1 MYDDVVKVIE
11 AGGYDLAD
19 LLLRIDKLHLL
30 GRLDD
35 AQRDGLADMARE
47 KSTPVVE
54 DEGKSIVALTVRVQ
68 ALEGRVDALEGKAAE
83 EWPEYEE
90 GRIYRQ
96 GDGVTFSGK
105 RYRMVLP
112 GETAASPAVYP
123 DAWELVGEAPAG
135 GTEGAE

>member
-1 MYDDVVKVIE
+1 MYDDVLKVIE

-19 LLLRIDKLHLL
+19 LLLRIDKLYLL

-35 AQRDGLADMARE
+35 EQRDELADMARE
-47 KSTPVVE
+47 RSRPTVA
-54 DEGKSIVALTVRVQ
+54 DEGESIVALTVRVQ
-68 ALEGRVDALEGKAAE
+68 ALEGRVDALEGKAAD
-83 EWPEYEE
+83 EWPEFED

-105 RYRMVLP
+105 RYRMMLP
-112 GETAASPAVYP
+112 GETAASPSVYP

-135 GTEGAE
+135 GAEG